1 MSLATRR
8 RRERNRRVLL
18 GAAKWLF
25 VLGLLGALGYSA
37 HEAGTRLARLDVDR
51 LERRVLELEQQRA
64 ALEAQ
69 VGQLRNEL
77 AESRA
82 ATQQLQQRYNAEV
95 PRGPLASL
103 TALLRERLGAGLDA
117 ERLRIALQSAER
129 LRRCDGPVVSRRFR
143 IGMGARATDEDSTS
157 FAEGLIRVSA
167 LAPAGAEDITRSVV
181 VTFSGLG
188 SGGPRSVTG
197 LPATHTIVL
206 DNHEMRLTVSD
217 SGIRGFA
224 TASLTTC
231 RLG

>member
-8 RRERNRRVLL
+8 RRERNRRLLL
-18 GAAKWLF
+18 GTAKWLF
-25 VLGLLGALGYSA
+25 ALGILAALGYSA
-37 HEAGTRLARLDVDR
+37 HEAGTQLARLDVDR

-69 VGQLRNEL
+69 VGQLRSEL

-82 ATQQLQQRYNAEV
+82 ATQQIQQRYNAEV

-103 TALLRERLGAGLDA
+103 TTLLRERLASGLEAD
-117 ERLRIALQSAER
+117 RLRLAVQSADR

-143 IGMGARATDEDSTS
+143 IGVGARATEEDATS

-167 LAPAGAEDITRSVV
+167 LAPAGSDDLVRSVV

-197 LPATHTIVL
+197 LPANHAIVL
-206 DNHEMRLTVSD
+206 DNHELRLTVTD
-217 SGIRGFA
+217 SQVRGFA

>member
-69 VGQLRNEL
+69 VAQLRAEL
-77 AESRA
+77 AESRT
-82 ATQQLQQRYNAEV
+82 ATQQIQQRYNAEV
-95 PRGPLASL
+95 PRGPLAGL
-103 TALLRERLGAGLDA
+103 TTLLRERLGAGLDA

-143 IGMGARATDEDSTS
+143 IGVGARATEEDSTS

-167 LAPAGAEDITRSVV
+167 LAPAGSDDITRTAV

-197 LPATHTIVL
+197 LPATHAIVL
-206 DNHEMRLTVSD
+206 DNHELRLTVSD

>member
-25 VLGLLGALGYSA
+25 ALGILSALGYSA

-51 LERRVLELEQQRA
+51 LDRRVLELEQQRA

-69 VGQLRNEL
+69 VGQLRAEL
-77 AESRA
+77 ADSRA
-82 ATQQLQQRYNAEV
+82 ATQQIQQRYNAEV

-103 TALLRERLGAGLDA
+103 TTLLRERLAAGLDA

-143 IGMGARATDEDSTS
+143 IGIGARATEEDSTS

-167 LAPAGAEDITRSVV
+167 LAPATSDDITRTVV

-197 LPATHTIVL
+197 LPATHAIVL
-206 DNHEMRLTVSD
+206 DNHELRLTVSD

>member
-25 VLGLLGALGYSA
+25 ALGILGALGYSA

-69 VGQLRNEL
+69 VGQLRAEL
-77 AESRA
+77 ADSRA
-82 ATQQLQQRYNAEV
+82 ATQQIQQRYNAEV

-103 TALLRERLGAGLDA
+103 TTLLRERLAAGLDA

-143 IGMGARATDEDSTS
+143 IGIGARATEEDSTS

-167 LAPAGAEDITRSVV
+167 LAPAASDDITRTVV

-197 LPATHTIVL
+197 LPATHAIVL
-206 DNHEMRLTVSD
+206 DNHELRLTVSD

>member
-25 VLGLLGALGYSA
+25 VLGILGALGYSA

-69 VGQLRNEL
+69 VGQLRAEL
-77 AESRA
+77 ADSRA
-82 ATQQLQQRYNAEV
+82 ATQQIQQRYNAEV
-95 PRGPLASL
+95 PRGPLAGL
-103 TALLRERLGAGLDA
+103 TTLLRERLGTGLDA
-117 ERLRIALQSAER
+117 DRLRIALQSAER

-143 IGMGARATDEDSTS
+143 IGIGARATEEDSTS

-167 LAPAGAEDITRSVV
+167 LAPAASEDITRTVV

-197 LPATHTIVL
+197 LPATHAIVL
-206 DNHEMRLTVSD
+206 DNHELRLTVSD